1 MSANSGEHRK
11 HNENFAWSVYE
22 NPDLLKVTNRVIMIF
37 MIVTEILNYAAGY
50 ALATYRDAP
59 LAQDII
65 ILSPSCSAFQKL
77 LPSVSMTSR
86 A

>member
-1 MSANSGEHRK
+1 MNANSGEHRK
-11 HNENFAWSVYE
+11 HPDYFAWSVYE
-22 NPDLLKVTNRVIMIF
+22 NPDLSEVTNRVMITF
-37 MIVTEILNYAAGY
+37 IIATELLNYAAGY